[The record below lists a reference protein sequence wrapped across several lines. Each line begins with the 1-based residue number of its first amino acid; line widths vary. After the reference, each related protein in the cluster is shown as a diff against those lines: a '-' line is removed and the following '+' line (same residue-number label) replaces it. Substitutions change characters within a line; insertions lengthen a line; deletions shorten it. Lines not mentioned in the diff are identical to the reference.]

1 MLYAAAAAGQTTLP
15 TRADRPIADKSM
27 VITDRG
33 QKLEVYPTFR
43 AKPEL
48 SGSHVRYRVSSTD
61 ADSPVGSTNMAVAF
75 NHTML
80 TECFL
85 TGEIAFQMK
94 DGAALSGLDPADYPN
109 LVKVANHYDIT
120 AGTPAESVKLFNRLK
135 ARTDLAW
142 VQVVV
147 RYGSVTGATRGRN

>member
-1 MLYAAAAAGQTTLP
+1 MRRFASFIACGLMLYAAAAAGQTTLP

-61 ADSPVGSTNMAVAF
+61 ADSPVGSTDMGCGIQPHHADG
-75 NHTML
+75 ML
-80 TECFL
+80 PH
-85 TGEIAFQMK
+85 GG
-94 DGAALSGLDPADYPN
+94 DRLSNERWRSP
-109 LVKVANHYDIT
+109 
-120 AGTPAESVKLFNRLK
+120 
-135 ARTDLAW
+135 
-142 VQVVV
+142 V
-147 RYGSVTGATRGRN
+147 RP